1 MTGEPMPAPEVTRED
16 LKRVEDRAEFVAQ
29 EVDGEKLLSRYIL
42 KQVRQNGDDLAAIKT
57 RVDRIEEKVEG
68 LDQKIEGLDQKV
80 DRLDQK
86 VDRLEQKVD
95 RLETDLRGL
104 RSDFNSSQEK
114 LPGVIAE
121 VMREVLRENRR

>member
-1 MTGEPMPAPEVTRED
+1 MPAPDATRED
-16 LKRVEDRAEFVAQ
+16 LKRVEDRVEFVAQ

-42 KQVRQNGDDLAAIKT
+42 KQARQNGDDLGAVKT
-57 RVDRIEEKVEG
+57 RVDRIEE
-68 LDQKIEGLDQKV
+68 
-80 DRLDQK
+80 K

-121 VMREVLRENRR
+121 VMREVLRETKR

>member
-1 MTGEPMPAPEVTRED
+1 MPAADVTRED
-16 LKRVEDRAEFVAQ
+16 LKRVADRVEFVAQ

-42 KQVRQNGDDLAAIKT
+42 QQARQNGDDLAAVKT
-57 RVDRIEEKVEG
+57 RVDRIEG
-68 LDQKIEGLDQKV
+68 
-80 DRLDQK
+80 K

-95 RLETDLRGL
+95 RLETDVRGL

-121 VMREVLRENRR
+121 AMREVLRETKR